1 MIYDFS
7 FFQVTLE
14 ESKPHSNQIS
24 DLIQTSKEKN
34 RRNRNRIKDGKQKQ
48 NRPAFPSKGNLNKKP
63 KTDDSSTGRRESASN
78 NNNNKV
84 EGLTH
89 HVLSSSTKA
98 SSASKFSY
106 ILSSVILLFIIKII
120 SIPHFVVRRYPNLS
134 EYLFWIF
141 AISFPVL
148 HRINSI

>member
-1 MIYDFS
+1 M
-7 FFQVTLE
+7 
-14 ESKPHSNQIS
+14 
-24 DLIQTSKEKN
+24 IQTSKEKN

-48 NRPAFPSKGNLNKKP
+48 NRPAFPSNGNLNKKP
-63 KTDDSSTGRRESASN
+63 KTDDSSSGRRESASN

-148 HRINSI
+148 HRINFI

>member
-1 MIYDFS
+1 MK
-7 FFQVTLE
+7 LE

-24 DLIQTSKEKN
+24 DLIKNSKDKN
-34 RRNRNRIKDGKQKQ
+34 RRNRNRIKDGKQKPS
-48 NRPAFPSKGNLNKKP
+48 RPAFPSNGNLNKKQ
-63 KTDDSSTGRRESASN
+63 KTDDSTSDATGRRESASN

-98 SSASKFSY
+98 ASASKFSY
-106 ILSSVILLFIIKII
+106 ILSSVILMFIVKIL

-141 AISFPVL
+141 AISHPVL
-148 HRINSI
+148 HSINSI

>member
-1 MIYDFS
+1 M
-7 FFQVTLE
+7 
-14 ESKPHSNQIS
+14 
-24 DLIQTSKEKN
+24 
-34 RRNRNRIKDGKQKQ
+34 KQKQ
-48 NRPAFPSKGNLNKKP
+48 SRPVFPSNGNLNKKP
-63 KTDDSSTGRRESASN
+63 KTDDSNSGRRESASN

-98 SSASKFSY
+98 ASASKFSY
-106 ILSSVILLFIIKII
+106 ILSSVILMFIVKIL

-141 AISFPVL
+141 AISHPVL
-148 HRINSI
+148 HSINSI